1 MNINVN
7 HEYDMLRGNV
17 NRMCVCDTQEE
28 LERRKEFAIKNIE
41 NISVF
46 FVQKSAKTHF
56 VFSMQKNGINL
67 YITTYTS

>member
-28 LERRKEFAIKNIE
+28 LERRKESAIKNIE
-41 NISVF
+41 NIYLVRKEMLEKRK
-46 FVQKSAKTHF
+46 QYLRKIIKH
-56 VFSMQKNGINL
+56 
-67 YITTYTS
+67 YR